1 MTESSMPKSAHDW
14 AQFLNR
20 KILPSPF
27 RVGELVLKTL
37 TKETPSYAQLAK
49 IINRDP
55 ILSLS
60 VMTKA
65 KLLALEVSDANRAEC
80 KSVAHALSL
89 IGLEGLHETI
99 STLPKKPISPKNI
112 TSFYYL
118 RSLSNSL
125 YAAHLAQAISERK
138 HKGNAEDIYW
148 SALFFAAP
156 NWYMWRY
163 ATPEMRLVR
172 YAIRSNY
179 KLPEIAQTEVL
190 GDTLNKITQ
199 TTAKSLALPEMAQE
213 CYLKANQLSFKEWVK
228 IAHCVDESGIIG
240 TVDDLGLKLKMQ
252 KPHFIVMLANLVAH
266 YASYCWYSRAT
277 LRAQRI
283 LAVYLNCS
291 LSEAVSFT
299 HQVAANMSRK
309 HALPGLMSP
318 AAKLI
323 IPPRKRIKVK
333 QQKSLDAFQQSQFD
347 TRVLPAG
354 VTGIALP
361 ENVIPKAKPEEHPSG
376 HHATPA
382 DAAQE
387 RETDQLD
394 KPLEKDQTS
403 GDKNTT
409 APSPST
415 LTQED
420 TFIDAN
426 NSDKPTA
433 SNLEDRRILPS
444 ETRISKAPPEEPRTS
459 PLLEELTEILLKH
472 PDEFHD
478 FHELMNAATQGI
490 AYGIGL
496 KRAFVALVN
505 KDISRL
511 KTYYT
516 VGCRESEAI
525 KNFDTTIFS
534 DTIFRKL
541 CERPASIWIKP
552 NSERKIQQLIPV
564 NFKRTINSDE
574 FFLMSVFVGKKP
586 VAIFYGDHD
595 LQSLSEHQYKQF
607 KQFCTAVSSAL
618 VYQAKL
624 IKK

>member
-20 KILPSPF
+20 KTLPSPF

-37 TKETPSYAQLAK
+37 SKETPSYAQLAS

-65 KLLALEVSDANRAEC
+65 KLLALDVSDANRPEC

-89 IGLEGLHETI
+89 IGLEGLLETI
-99 STLPKKPISPKNI
+99 SALPKKPISPKNI
-112 TSFYYL
+112 TSFYFL

-179 KLPEIAQTEVL
+179 KLPEMAQTEVL

-213 CYLKANQLSFKEWVK
+213 CHLNSNQLSFKEWVK

-266 YASYCWYSRAT
+266 YASYCWYSRST

-299 HQVAANMSRK
+299 HQVATDMSRK

-347 TRVLPAG
+347 TRVLPPG

-361 ENVIPKAKPEEHPSG
+361 ENDIPKTKREEHQTLHQTRLTDSAPEHS
-376 HHATPA
+376 
-382 DAAQE
+382 
-387 RETDQLD
+387 TDQLD
-394 KPLEKDQTS
+394 KPFERPQTS
-403 GDKNTT
+403 SDEDISR
-409 APSPST
+409 PSPAPHR
-415 LTQED
+415 QED
-420 TFIDAN
+420 TFIEAN
-426 NSDKPTA
+426 NSAKPTA
-433 SNLEDRRILPS
+433 SNLEDLRVLPGAAK
-444 ETRISKAPPEEPRTS
+444 ISKAPPEKLRGNA
-459 PLLEELTEILLKH
+459 LLEDLTEILLKH

-516 VGCRESEAI
+516 VGCREFEAI

-541 CERPASIWIKP
+541 CERPASIWIKS
-552 NSERKIQQLIPV
+552 NSERKIQQMIPV
-564 NFKRTINSDE
+564 NFKRAINADD

-586 VAIFYGDHD
+586 VAIFYGDNNQ
-595 LQSLSEHQYKQF
+595 QSLDDHQYQQF
-607 KQFCTAVSSAL
+607 KQFCAAVSSAL